1 MKLEKLLEKIEYTL
15 VKGNIDVL
23 VKDIAYDSRKVL
35 DDYAFVAVIGNN
47 VDGHDYIEKKY

>member
-15 VKGNIDVL
+15 VKGSLDVM

-35 DDYAFVAVIGNN
+35 DSSSRHLSSGLILHTTVS
-47 VDGHDYIEKKY
+47 